1 MKVFYFWVL
10 YLFNSFLNPS
20 NFTVCGVRY
29 PESSN
34 FTVCGVRYHESSNF
48 TVCGVRYPESSNF
61 TVRGIRYHE
70 SSNFTVGGVRYHE
83 SLNFTVC
90 GVRYHESSNCVD
102 VKGYLSPR
110 DSHDVI
116 SCLGYQDPFHLQPI
130 HFTRELGFIAFFL
143 TDFF

>member
-1 MKVFYFWVL
+1 MKVFYVCVL
-10 YLFNSFLNPS
+10 FLFTSFLNP
-20 NFTVCGVRY
+20 
-29 PESSN
+29 
-34 FTVCGVRYHESSNF
+34 SNF

-143 TDFF
+143 TDFFEGFKQNLNRRL